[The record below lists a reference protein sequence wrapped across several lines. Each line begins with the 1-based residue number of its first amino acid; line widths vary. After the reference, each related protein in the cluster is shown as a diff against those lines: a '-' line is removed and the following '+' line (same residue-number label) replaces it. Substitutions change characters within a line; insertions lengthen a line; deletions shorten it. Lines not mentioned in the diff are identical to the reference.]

1 MLSEAQ
7 LLRYMPFVLR
17 CEQELQHLGDW
28 WQRVALVGKINS
40 LQVAKTLLDEMEIT
54 QHRFQELRQQLVE
67 NLAQEKVRKLN
78 LDLGSR
84 AQVAIDILIRN
95 LFERTADV
103 GFLAT
108 DGDIRAFLDPASTV
122 RPTEQHI
129 LERLRAYTAKYSV
142 YDEIIILDAHGALRT
157 HLNEHNPL
165 TCSPKD
171 PLIAQLMTAQA
182 PPYLEIFRASDLRP
196 LDRRAHL
203 FVARIT
209 ATDDPHS
216 ALLGILCLGFRFD
229 DEMQSIFAH
238 LAQPDTLMAILDEHN
253 TVIASN
259 NEALVPCGEHL
270 RPAAPGKLGLLTYK
284 SKEYIVR
291 TAPTNGYQGY
301 MGLAWRGHVM
311 QPLQAAFVDEGCNPT
326 DTLADESMTQ
336 PAEHGGTLAKIS
348 QAAARIT
355 DDLTLAVLN
364 GQIISA
370 KQDAQ
375 EFMPVLN
382 EIRAIGHKTREV
394 FDRSIHSLHRTLR
407 DTLLADASFQASL
420 AVDIMD
426 RNLYERANDVR
437 WWALTRRFREIF
449 AQPESLPAQR
459 QELEGILSYINQL
472 YTVYTNLFLFD
483 LDGHVVAVSNPAQ
496 TLLVGTR
503 LPAEMPIA
511 KALHNQN
518 PQQYV
523 VSAFMPTVL
532 YEHQPTYVYMTAIHA
547 PQSLT
552 PVGGIGIVFDATPQF
567 QAMLTDAL
575 PHDAHG
581 TVTAGAFG
589 LFVEPNGQIIAS
601 THEGLAIGEHLSLE
615 PHLLRLKNGQ
625 RRGSMMLFQGQSYAL
640 GAAMSRGY
648 REYKTT
654 NDYKNDIIAL
664 IFISLRGKPR
674 PSGR

>member
-1 MLSEAQ
+1 MLSEEQ

-17 CEQELQHLGDW
+17 CEQELQHLGSW
-28 WQRVALVGKINS
+28 WQHVALVGKINS
-40 LQVAKTLLDEMEIT
+40 LQVAKTLLDEMEMT
-54 QHRFQELRQQLVE
+54 QQRFQELRQQLVE
-67 NLAQEKVRKLN
+67 NLAQEKIRKLN

-84 AQVAIDILIRN
+84 AQVAIDILVRN

-108 DGDIRAFLDPASTV
+108 DGDIRAFLDPAAPHPPSA
-122 RPTEQHI
+122 EQIH
-129 LERLRAYTAKYSV
+129 ERLRAYTAKYSV
-142 YDEIIILDAHGALRT
+142 YDEIIIIDAHAQLRA

-165 TCSPKD
+165 PPILHD
-171 PLIAQLMTAQA
+171 PLLAQLASAQA
-182 PPYLEIFRASDLRP
+182 PPYLEIFRPSDLQP
-196 LDRRAHL
+196 LQRHAHL
-203 FVARIT
+203 FAARIT
-209 ATDDPHS
+209 ATDDTHS
-216 ALLGILCLGFRFD
+216 PLLGILCLCFRFE
-229 DEMQSIFAH
+229 DEMQGIFAH
-238 LAQPDTLMAILDEHN
+238 LAQQDTLIAILDEKN
-253 TVIASN
+253 AVIASN
-259 NEALVPCGEHL
+259 NETLLPCGERL
-270 RPAAPGKLGLLTYK
+270 RPALPGQLGLVSYK
-284 SKEYIVR
+284 GKEYMVR
-291 TAPTNGYQGY
+291 TATTSGYQGY
-301 MGLAWRGHVM
+301 VGLAWRGHVM
-311 QPLQAAFVDEGCNPT
+311 QPLHSAFADEASSPLDQDSPLLIQQVLHD
-326 DTLADESMTQ
+326 DTLT
-336 PAEHGGTLAKIS
+336 HIS
-348 QAAARIT
+348 QAAARVT

-382 EIRAIGHKTREV
+382 EIRGIGHKTREV

-449 AQPESLPAQR
+449 AQPESLHAQR

-496 TLLVGTR
+496 TPLVGTR

-511 KALHNQN
+511 KALHNQD

-547 PQSLT
+547 PDSVET
-552 PVGGIGIVFDATPQF
+552 VGGIGIVFDATPQF
-567 QAMLTDAL
+567 QAMLNDAL
-575 PHDAHG
+575 PHDAQG
-581 TVTAGAFG
+581 IVTTGAFG
-589 LFVEPNGQIIAS
+589 FFVEPGGQIIAS
-601 THEGLAIGEHLSLE
+601 THEHLPVGERLALE
-615 PHLLRLKNGQ
+615 PHLLRLKNGE
-625 RRGSMMLFQGQSYAL
+625 RRGSMITFQEQSYAL

-664 IFISLRGKPR
+664 IFIPA
-674 PSGR
+674 